1 MATIVWKD
9 AYISINGTDYSSDC
23 QELSLNYSSEMLD
36 ATVFGLNTRTN
47 KGGLKNWSVEA
58 TFLQNFASGRIGAA
72 LFALVGTTTCIEI
85 RPHNTCSTAINP
97 SFSGIAIP
105 DANGF
110 GGAVGVL
117 LPTQCTFQAAGDL
130 TRASSS

>member
-1 MATIVWKD
+1 MATIVWKN
-9 AYISINGTDYSSDC
+9 ALFSMNGTDYSADV
-23 QELSLNYSSEMLD
+23 QELTLNYSAEMLD
-36 ATVFGLNTRTN
+36 ATVMGLNTRTN
-47 KGGLKNWSVEA
+47 KGGLKNWSAEV
-58 TFLQNFASGRIGAA
+58 TFLQNFASGRIGSA

-85 RPHNTCSTAINP
+85 RPDNSCSTAINP
-97 SFSGIAIP
+97 SYSGIAIP

-130 TRASSS
+130 SRASSS

>member
-1 MATIVWKD
+1 MPTIVWKN
-9 AYISINGTDYSSDC
+9 AYLSINGVDYSPDV
-23 QELSLNYSSEMLD
+23 QELTLNYSAEMLD
-36 ATVFGLNTRTN
+36 ATVMGLNTRTN
-47 KGGLKNWSVEA
+47 KGGLKNWSAEV
-58 TFLQNFASGRIGAA
+58 TFLQNFSAGRIGSV
-72 LFALVGTTTCIEI
+72 LFGLVGTTTCIEI
-85 RPHNTCSTAINP
+85 RPDNSCSTAINP

-130 TRASSS
+130 SRASSS